1 MESEDLH
8 DRAIHSLAVHT
19 REEMKVLNSPS
30 HKSLLRESSKEL
42 ETFSWESLCSEL
54 KDAVP
59 TLWTFLINLLP
70 NSKEKFIC
78 FVISMILKMQCKQ
91 LCQVQKAVSMMLYA
105 NGVHK
110 QVLTLFSGWPY
121 NFLYNRFIGVCSH
134 LWLLYL

>member
-8 DRAIHSLAVHT
+8 DRAIHSLAVNA
-19 REEMKVLNSPS
+19 REEMKVLNSPLHQS
-30 HKSLLRESSKEL
+30 MLRESSKEL

-59 TLWTFLINLLP
+59 TLWMFLINLLP
-70 NSKEKFIC
+70 NAKEKFIC
-78 FVISMILKMQCKQ
+78 FVVSMILKMQCKQ

-110 QVLTLFSGWPY
+110 QVLL
-121 NFLYNRFIGVCSH
+121 LCIG
-134 LWLLYL
+134 